1 MSAAHKKA
9 LAQGRT
15 EGATVRRYLEA
26 LEYSRPRRGRP
37 RTEAGI
43 KKQLLVIDKR
53 LPTANSLSRLQLLQQ
68 QEDLESELA
77 EIEGASQIADLEKAF
92 VKVAKAYG
100 ERKGITY
107 QTWRRVGVP
116 PSVLTAA
123 GVK

>member
-37 RTEAGI
+37 RTAVSI
-43 KKQLLVIDKR
+43 KKQLATVERKLGE
-53 LPTANSLSRLQLLQQ
+53 AESLQRLQLLQE
-68 QEDLESELA
+68 QENLETALA
-77 EIEGASQIADLEKAF
+77 EINGTSEIASLEKAF
-92 VKVAKAYG
+92 VKVARAYG

-107 QTWRRVGVP
+107 QTWRRFGVSA
-116 PSVLTAA
+116 SVLSAA